1 MWMKQQK
8 PMLICML
15 IKYFECAYVIFGSKI
30 LWIRTYVILA
40 QYLEHAYMSSF
51 QKNMCGI

>member
-8 PMLICML
+8 KPILICML

-30 LWIRTYVILA
+30 LLGTTPWACICEFFSKEYVWDI
-40 QYLEHAYMSSF
+40 SS
-51 QKNMCGI
+51 